1 MIHRIFLPPKLPS
14 EDDSSPDHETALRDT
29 TIAAF
34 QEFREWAT
42 EDRNVQITKVR
53 SILGET
59 VFDVSSQ
66 LVTLRHDSQLSNT
79 NSGDMNATLG
89 QAQTRDVRKRKKE
102 ICNTEEP

>member
-1 MIHRIFLPPKLPS
+1 
-14 EDDSSPDHETALRDT
+14 LRDT
-29 TIAAF
+29 TIPAL
-34 QEFREWAT
+34 QEFKEWAT

-53 SILGET
+53 LILGET

-66 LVTLRHDSQLSNT
+66 LVTSRHDSQHSIT